1 MINLSGDDE
10 EAKGLKKDEEPIDGV
25 VCTFWVQ
32 VTGCRKGEN
41 CEFLHPA
48 HLAGTAKPKV
58 CRFYKE
64 RGYCA
69 KENECDFE
77 HEGPPGV
84 NTRICRF
91 YAESGF
97 CVKKDQ
103 CNFSHDIEP
112 GSIPSRKI
120 CKFFA
125 ERGFCAKEH
134 HCDFSH
140 DIVPGDRLGRSSA
153 RSTMRTCRFYADTGY
168 CAKGDSC
175 DFYHDGPARARDAE
189 VCGFWIGG
197 RCEKGSSCLFKHPPR
212 RSSRGYSP
220 ELFDRYEKRRGLR
233 TSRSPDERWRRRTSP
248 DDRYRRRPR
257 SPRDRDRRDPWHRRD
272 HRDYSRERSRRKDYD
287 RRRSRSRHDRRA
299 SSYTSH
305 DDRYS
310 RKDPSRR
317 ERERSLSGG
326 SIKRKWDPRDME
338 VRPGKRIKSRRTPDD
353 EINPVVF
360 AKDSVEIGE
369 RTAEVLEKLNN
380 SLKKIKLQ
388 ECLEAVV
395 EACRK
400 CGDHIRNKVGEQRQE
415 ELSELDEECNGILA
429 KAIARKYPL
438 HGIVAKQNAECLK
451 TVPSSPTWFICPL
464 EGRDNFVRGSPFVCV
479 SIGLCV
485 QRIPVLGVI
494 YNPIL
499 EQLASGFF
507 GGGVYL
513 EEKQIRLND
522 VKEMEEAIIANEYCR
537 GSLRKRLC
545 AGARVKS
552 FRETGCFSQDFIDVL
567 RGLCNGGFQEALPG
581 PWSYCAGAAMIE
593 EAGGVVTDMRG
604 NLTELEMNERKLV
617 FGSRKVVEEMV
628 RYF

>member
-10 EAKGLKKDEEPIDGV
+10 EAKGLKEAEPLDGV

-32 VTGCRKGEN
+32 QIGCRKGEH

-48 HLAGTAKPKV
+48 HLKATAKPKV

-69 KENECDFE
+69 KENECDFI

-91 YAESGF
+91 FAERGF
-97 CVKKDQ
+97 CVKKDN

-120 CKFFA
+120 CRFFA
-125 ERGFCAKEH
+125 ERGFCAKENN
-134 HCDFSH
+134 CDFSH
-140 DIVPGDRLGRSSA
+140 DLTAGDSLGPPRSS
-153 RSTMRTCRFYADTGY
+153 RSSMRICRFYADTGY
-168 CAKGDSC
+168 CAKGDVC
-175 DFYHDGPARARDAE
+175 DFYHDGPARSRDAE

-197 RCEKGSSCLFKHPPR
+197 RCEKGSSCTFKHPPR
-212 RSSRGYSP
+212 RSRRGYSP

-233 TSRSPDERWRRRTSP
+233 GSRSPDDEWGRRRSP
-248 DDRYRRRPR
+248 DDRHRRRPR
-257 SPRDRDRRDPWHRRD
+257 SPRDRDRRDPWHRSD
-272 HRDYSRERSRRKDYD
+272 HREYRGERS
-287 RRRSRSRHDRRA
+287 RRRSRSRPAHERRTSSSLYA
-299 SSYTSH
+299 SH
-305 DDRYS
+305 EDRYS
-310 RKDPSRR
+310 RKESNRR

-326 SIKRKWDPRDME
+326 IKRKWDPRDQE
-338 VRPGKRIKSRRTPDD
+338 VRPGKRSKTRRSDD
-353 EINPVVF
+353 DTPVVF
-360 AKDSVEIGE
+360 AKERVEIGE
-369 RTAEVLEKLNN
+369 RAGEVMEKLNKA
-380 SLKKIKLQ
+380 LGKIKLQ
-388 ECLEAVV
+388 ACLDAVV
-395 EACRK
+395 EACKK
-400 CGDHIRNKVGEQRQE
+400 CGEHIRNKVGEQRQE

-429 KAIARKYPL
+429 QAIARKYPL

-451 TVPSSPTWFICPL
+451 SVPSSPTWFICPL

-485 QRIPVLGVI
+485 QKIPVLGVI

-499 EQLASGFF
+499 EQLASGFL

-513 EEKQIRLND
+513 EEKQIRVED
-522 VKEMEEAIIANEYCR
+522 VKEMGEAIIANEYSR

-567 RGLCNGGFQEALPG
+567 RGVCNGGFQEALPG

-593 EAGGVVTDMRG
+593 EAGGVVTDLQG